1 MTTTQPVQHAS
12 GVTARFGVRTILLFA
27 AISALLVVG
36 VLITLWL
43 PIKQLDD
50 ADDAL
55 RLRSRSSAHLVAT
68 AVESALAAGDLDAVK
83 NRLDAM
89 RDDRDFAY
97 AAVVRSDGSVVATLV
112 RPGFDER
119 RVRAGYVS
127 TDFVERR
134 DGMIHAGVPI
144 VDKNGSTVGLSVIGM
159 SRDAII
165 AAKNDTQLWSAL
177 ISFGILALA
186 VISIVGASKPLTVA
200 GTQLRDL
207 SSDLVA
213 LARQQEASSAEESA
227 AVEETRRSM
236 DTLLASAEEIAGRSS
251 DVLGNSERSVA
262 QTRDIAAKIDRLGN
276 HLRSIEQ
283 IADKTDLLALNAA
296 LEGTRAGEA
305 GRGFALVADE
315 MRRLAENVL
324 ETAAAIRE
332 LMKEMH
338 KASEEA
344 VAASQLGVASSEKIA
359 LLTQQQRQATV
370 AVAASMDEMRTVLVQ
385 TLSGIQR
392 STRAAESMSSLSQV
406 LTGMVEARRIAPSS
420 SASGAS

>member
-1 MTTTQPVQHAS
+1 MTTQPAAPT
-12 GVTARFGVRTILLFA
+12 GGAIARFGVRTILLAVSSVTLIATGLFL
-27 AISALLVVG
+27 ALY
-36 VLITLWL
+36 L
-43 PIKQLDD
+43 PAKQRDD
-50 ADDAL
+50 ADEGL
-55 RLRSRSSAHLVAT
+55 RLRSRSAAMLVAN
-68 AVESALAAGDLDAVK
+68 AIELPLVAGNLAEVRHGLEAL
-83 NRLDAM
+83 

-97 AAVVRSDGSVVATLV
+97 ATVVRPDGTTVASLT

-119 RVRAGYVS
+119 RVHSGFQSTVFLEWRGDYV
-127 TDFVERR
+127 
-134 DGMIHAGVPI
+134 HAGVPVLDPQGAPI
-144 VDKNGSTVGLSVIGM
+144 ALVVIGM
-159 SRDAII
+159 SRAASI
-165 AAKNDTQLWSAL
+165 AASERTQVGAAGAAL
-177 ISFGILALA
+177 LVLVLAF
-186 VISIVGASKPLTVA
+186 ISITAVTRPLSVA
-200 GTQLRDL
+200 GNQLRGL
-207 SSDLVA
+207 STDLVA

-236 DTLLASAEEIAGRSS
+236 DTLLSSAEEIAGRSS

-262 QTRDIAAKIDRLGN
+262 QAREIATKIERLGDL
-276 HLRSIEQ
+276 LRSIEQ

-344 VAASQLGVASSEKIA
+344 VAASQLGVSSSEKIA
-359 LLTQQQRQATV
+359 LLTQQQRQATI

-392 STRAAESMSSLSQV
+392 STRAAESMSALSQV
-406 LTGMVEARRIAPSS
+406 LTGMVEAKKAE
-420 SASGAS
+420 SAARTQA